1 MRILKAAILFAF
13 GLAALA
19 ARAEGPGLGQPLSP
33 NEIPFYATHI
43 LPDGT
48 GLPDGSGT
56 AVEGAELFAGLCG
69 YCHGE
74 TGIEG
79 PIEPVVGP
87 NDTFPRP
94 AGRFW
99 PYATTLF
106 DYTRRSMPF
115 HQPKSLDDDEVYA
128 ITAYILHRNGLI
140 GETERMDATSLPAV
154 AMPNRENFIDLWEL
168 RGDEPY

>member
-1 MRILKAAILFAF
+1 MRMLKATILTAAC
-13 GLAALA
+13 LAALA

-33 NEIPFYATHI
+33 EEIPFYATHI

-48 GLPDGSGT
+48 GLPEGGGT
-56 AVEGAELFAGLCG
+56 AVEGAELFATLCAA
-69 YCHGE
+69 CHGE

-87 NDTFPRP
+87 NETFARP
-94 AGRFW
+94 AGRYW

-115 HQPKSLDDDEVYA
+115 HQPKSLEDDEVYA
-128 ITAYILHRNGLI
+128 VTAYILHRNGLI
-140 GETERMDATSLPAV
+140 GENERMDSESLPAV
-154 AMPNRENFIDLWEL
+154 VMPNRENVISLWDLQ
-168 RGDEPY
+168 GDEPY